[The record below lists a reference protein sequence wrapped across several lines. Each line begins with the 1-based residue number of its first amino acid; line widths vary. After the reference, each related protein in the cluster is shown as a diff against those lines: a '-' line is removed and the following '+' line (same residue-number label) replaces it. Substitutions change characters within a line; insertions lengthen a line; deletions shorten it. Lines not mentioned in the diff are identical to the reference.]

1 MQFPIQVV
9 VKVDLGLLVNNMEDI
24 PTLKPSVCTKC
35 GSKSDIVHI
44 FKLKCGKYIQ
54 LCDSCMIKFTGT
66 TLSKINKT
74 SVINFLT
81 DA

>member
-9 VKVDLGLLVNNMEDI
+9 VKVDLALLVSNMEDI
-24 PTLKPSVCTKC
+24 PILKPAVCTKC
-35 GSKSDIVHI
+35 GKSDIVHI
-44 FKLKCGKYIQ
+44 FKLKCGKHIQ
-54 LCDSCMIKFTGT
+54 LCDTCMIKFTGA

-74 SVINFLT
+74 SVIKFLT

>member
-44 FKLKCGKYIQ
+44 FKLKRDKYIQ
-54 LCDSCMIKFTGT
+54 LCDSCIIKFTRFS
-66 TLSKINKT
+66 LSKINKT
-74 SVINFLT
+74 SVIKFLT

>member
-1 MQFPIQVV
+1 MHFPIQVV

-24 PTLKPSVCTKC
+24 PNLTPAGCTKC
-35 GSKSDIVHI
+35 GKIDIVHI

-54 LCDSCMIKFTGT
+54 LCDSCMIKFTSA

-74 SVINFLT
+74 SVIKFLT

>member
-1 MQFPIQVV
+1 MHFPIQVV

-24 PTLKPSVCTKC
+24 PNLTPAGCTKC
-35 GSKSDIVHI
+35 GKIDIVHI
-44 FKLKCGKYIQ
+44 FKLKCDKYIQ
-54 LCDSCMIKFTGT
+54 LCDSCIIKFTRF

-74 SVINFLT
+74 SVIKFLT

>member
-1 MQFPIQVV
+1 MQFPIRVV
-9 VKVDLGLLVNNMEDI
+9 VKVDSALLVNNMEDI
-24 PTLKPSVCTKC
+24 PSLNAAICTKC
-35 GSKSDIVHI
+35 GKSDIVHI

-54 LCDSCMIKFTGT
+54 LCDACMIKFTSF

-74 SVINFLT
+74 SVIKFLT